1 MSPRRV
7 RLTVTRVATVVAAAL
22 VVSSC
27 ASDDGRTLR
36 PPRADQGE
44 TVAIAT
50 TLPPQEFTVTGPWS
64 EGAAID
70 ARYTCTGAN
79 LSPPLS
85 WTGGPA
91 GTVTYAVVIDDLDA
105 PEARHWVVA
114 NIDATNVSLGEG
126 VLPSGAVT
134 AQLADGTSGY
144 AGPCP
149 PDGETHDYVLTV
161 FAVSQVLEAQNGDDP
176 TTLRAAIEAAALA
189 ETTTQFTATG

>member
-1 MSPRRV
+1 
-7 RLTVTRVATVVAAAL
+7 VAAAL

-50 TLPPQEFTVTGPWS
+50 TLPPQEFAVTGPWS

-70 ARYTCTGAN
+70 ARYTCNGEN
-79 LSPPLS
+79 LSPALS
-85 WTGGPA
+85 WTPGPA
-91 GTVTYAVVIDDLDA
+91 GTVTYALVIDDLDA

-114 NIDATNVSLGEG
+114 NIDAANLSLGEG
-126 VLPSGAVT
+126 VLPDGAVT
-134 AQLADGTSGY
+134 AQLADSSSGY

-161 FAVSQVLEAQNGDDP
+161 FAVSQVLEAQRGDDP
-176 TTLRAAIEAAALA
+176 ATLRAAIEAATLA
-189 ETTTQFTATG
+189 ETSTQFTATG